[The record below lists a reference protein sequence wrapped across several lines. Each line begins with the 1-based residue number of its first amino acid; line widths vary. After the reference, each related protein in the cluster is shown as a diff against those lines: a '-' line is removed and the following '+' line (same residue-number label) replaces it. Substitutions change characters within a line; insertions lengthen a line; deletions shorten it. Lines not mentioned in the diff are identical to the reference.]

1 MCKGK
6 DRCVAGMG
14 KGVRIG
20 GKGFPGDL
28 VVRNPP
34 ANAGDMGSL
43 PDLGRPAMLQT
54 NSAPAPQRLNPLAA
68 TTEALTP

>member
-6 DRCVAGMG
+6 DGCAAGMG

-28 VVRNPP
+28 VVRNLP
-34 ANAGDMGSL
+34 ANAGGVGSI
-43 PDLGRPAMLQT
+43 PGPGRSHMPWS
-54 NSAPAPQRLNPLAA
+54 N
-68 TTEALTP
+68 